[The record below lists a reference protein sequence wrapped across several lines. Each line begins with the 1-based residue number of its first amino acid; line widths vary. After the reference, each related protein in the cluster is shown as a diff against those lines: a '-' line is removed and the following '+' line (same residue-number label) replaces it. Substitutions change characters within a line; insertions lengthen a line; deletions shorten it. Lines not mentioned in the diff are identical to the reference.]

1 MDKYWTYRPMLDLLG
16 KAEGTDPPRGR
27 GYNETLAYG
36 AYTGGPVNLVSM
48 SLQTVD
54 DLQSQML
61 RHPRNTWNSSAAGRY
76 QIVRTTRRRIEDRLG
91 ISRTELFNEEMQDR
105 MACYLLGMR
114 GIDSWIQGKLNDNDM
129 FDALAKEWASFPN
142 RHGQGHYGGQRA
154 SVTRKEVLAALKECR
169 ARYYSDTPAQSAEE
183 HWLIT
188 LLKKIFGLK

>member
-1 MDKYWTYRPMLDLLG
+1 MDKHWVYKPMLDLIG

-36 AYTGGPVNLVSM
+36 AYTGGPVDLVSM

-76 QIVRTTRRRIEDRLG
+76 QIVRTTRRRIEEALG
-91 ISRTELFNEEMQDR
+91 LSRTELFDEKMQDR

-114 GIDSWIQGKLNDNDM
+114 GIDRWINRRMSDKNI
-129 FDALAKEWASFPN
+129 FEALAREWASLPN
-142 RHGQGHYGGQRA
+142 WKGEGHYGGQRA
-154 SVTRKEVLAALKECR
+154 SVSRREVLDALEACR
-169 ARYYSDTPAQSAEE
+169 ARYETGRPETEEQKEE
-183 HWLIT
+183 HWFIR
-188 LLKKIFGLK
+188 LLRVFFK